1 MKIIKWSVISLTL
14 LVIVGFTQR
23 DNIIVAVPSILLKLQ
38 NPVAEHREI
47 QWSAPEKSE
56 QVLSPSERPPNIV
69 LIIADDL
76 GWNDITLNGGG
87 VDGGSMPTPNI
98 NELAQNGVNFTQGY
112 TADGT
117 CAPSRAAI
125 MTGRYGTRFGFEST
139 PVPDGMSTVMS
150 ALQKKREFEPQ
161 MIFNSEEDRLPFEEL
176 GMPSSEKTIAEILKD
191 KGYQTGHIGKWHLGR
206 GKGMLPQDQGFDDAL
221 LMASGLYLEADDPNS
236 VGALQNSNAYNKFI
250 WSAMSYA
257 AAFNGVEYFK
267 PKGYITDY
275 YTDEAVKFIEIN
287 KDRPFY
293 LNLAHWAPHNPLQAL
308 KADYDSLPQIENHTE
323 RVYAAMIKSLDRSVG
338 RVTQALKDNG
348 LEDNTMVIFV
358 SDNGGTNQINLPD
371 INQPYRGWKISFF
384 EGGIRTPFF
393 VKWPAQLAPGTQ
405 VTDPVHHTDIFPTI
419 AAASGAAL
427 PTNTKLD
434 GVNLL
439 PHAQGET
446 TGPLHKALFWR
457 HDHYQAV
464 LSDGWKLQ
472 VAQRPKKSWL
482 FNLNVDPGEKNNL
495 AAQHPEKV
503 QALKNLLAQH
513 NSKQMEPRWKSII
526 EAPINIDKTDEQG
539 WAQGDE
545 FIYYPN

>member
-358 SDNGGTNQINLPD
+358 SDNGGTNQINLQD

-495 AAQHPEKV
+495 AAEHPEKV

>member
-1 MKIIKWSVISLTL
+1 MKIIKWSAISLIL

-23 DNIIVAVPSILLKLQ
+23 DNIIVAIPSILLKLQ
-38 NPVAEHREI
+38 NPVAENREI
-47 QWSAPEKSE
+47 EWSAPSKNQ
-56 QVLSPSERPPNIV
+56 QVLPASERPPNII

-139 PVPDGMSTVMS
+139 PVPAGMSTVMS
-150 ALQKKREFEPQ
+150 ALQKGREFEPPV
-161 MIFNSEEDRLPFEEL
+161 IFSSEDDRLPYDEL
-176 GMPSSEKTIAEILKD
+176 GMPSSEKTIAEVLKD

-236 VGALQNSNAYNKFI
+236 VGALQDNNAYNKFI

-358 SDNGGTNQINLPD
+358 SDNGGTNMINLPD

-393 VKWPAQLAPGTQ
+393 VKWPAQLASGT
-405 VTDPVHHTDIFPTI
+405 VVKDPVHHTDILPTI

-482 FNLNVDPGEKNNL
+482 FNLNADPGEKNNL
-495 AAQHPEKV
+495 VAQHPEKV
-503 QALKNLLAQH
+503 QALKTLLAQH
-513 NSKQMEPRWKSII
+513 NREQMAPRWKSIL

-539 WAQGDE
+539 WAAGDE

>member
-1 MKIIKWSVISLTL
+1 MKIIKWSAISLIL

-23 DNIIVAVPSILLKLQ
+23 ENIIVAVPSILLKLQ

-47 QWSAPEKSE
+47 EWSAPSKNQ
-56 QVLSPSERPPNIV
+56 QVLPASERPPNIV

-125 MTGRYGTRFGFEST
+125 MTGRYGTRFGFETT
-139 PVPDGMSTVMS
+139 PIPAGMAEVVSF
-150 ALQKKREFEPQ
+150 LQKGREFEPPA
-161 MIFNSEEDRLPFEEL
+161 IIDGDIENVPFEEQ
-176 GMPSSEKTIAEILKD
+176 GMPSSEKTIAEVLKD

-236 VGALQNSNAYNKFI
+236 VAALKESNMYNKFL

-275 YTDEAVKFIEIN
+275 YTDEAVKFIETN

-308 KADYDSLPQIENHTE
+308 KADYDSLPQIKNHTE

-358 SDNGGTNQINLPD
+358 SDNGGTNMINLPD

-393 VKWPAQLAPGTQ
+393 VKWPAQLAPGT
-405 VTDPVHHTDIFPTI
+405 VVKDPVHHTDILPTI

-457 HDHYQAV
+457 HDYYQAV

-472 VAQRPKKSWL
+472 VSEHPEKTWL
-482 FNLNVDPGEKNNL
+482 HNLNVDPGEKNNL
-495 AAQHPEKV
+495 ALQYPEKV
-503 QALKNLLAQH
+503 QALRNLLAQH
-513 NSKQMEPRWKSII
+513 NSEQIEASWKSVLQV
-526 EAPINIDKTDEQG
+526 PINLDKTDEQG
-539 WAQGDE
+539 WAAGDE
-545 FIYYPN
+545 YIYYPN

>member
-1 MKIIKWSVISLTL
+1 MKIIKWSAISLIL

-23 DNIIVAVPSILLKLQ
+23 ENIIVAVPSILLKLQ

-47 QWSAPEKSE
+47 EWSAPSKNQ
-56 QVLSPSERPPNIV
+56 QVLPASERPPNIV

-125 MTGRYGTRFGFEST
+125 MTGRYGTRFGFETT
-139 PVPDGMSTVMS
+139 PIPAGMAEVVSF
-150 ALQKKREFEPQ
+150 LQKGREFEPPA
-161 MIFNSEEDRLPFEEL
+161 IIDGDIENVPFEEQ
-176 GMPSSEKTIAEILKD
+176 GMPSSEKTIAEVLKD

-236 VGALQNSNAYNKFI
+236 VAALKESNMYNKFL

-275 YTDEAVKFIEIN
+275 YTDEAVKFIETN

-308 KADYDSLPQIENHTE
+308 KADYDSLPQIKNHTE

-358 SDNGGTNQINLPD
+358 SDNGGTNMINLPD

-393 VKWPAQLAPGTQ
+393 VKWPAQLAPGT
-405 VTDPVHHTDIFPTI
+405 VVKDPVHHTDILPTI

-482 FNLNVDPGEKNNL
+482 FNLNADPGEKNNL
-495 AAQHPEKV
+495 VAQHPEKV
-503 QALKNLLAQH
+503 QALKTLLAQH
-513 NSKQMEPRWKSII
+513 NREQMAPRWKSIL

-539 WAQGDE
+539 WAAGDE

>member
-495 AAQHPEKV
+495 AAEHPEKV

>member
-1 MKIIKWSVISLTL
+1 MKIIKWAVISLTL
-14 LVIVGFTQR
+14 LLIVAFTQR
-23 DNIIVAVPSILLKLQ
+23 ENIILAAPSILLKLK
-38 NPVAEHREI
+38 NPTAEHREI
-47 QWSAPEKSE
+47 QWSAPTESE
-56 QVLSPSERPPNIV
+56 QVLPASERPPNIV

-76 GWNDITLNGGG
+76 GWNDISLNGGG

-125 MTGRYGTRFGFEST
+125 MTGRYGTRFGFETT
-139 PVPDGMSTVMS
+139 PIPAGMAQVVTY
-150 ALQKKREFEPQ
+150 LQKDREFEPPA
-161 MIFNSEEDRLPFEEL
+161 MIDSDIENVPFEEQ
-176 GMPSSEKTIAEILKD
+176 GMPSSEKTIAEVLKD

-250 WSAMSYA
+250 WSAMQYA
-257 AAFNGVEYFK
+257 ATFNGLEYFK

-308 KADYDSLPQIENHTE
+308 KADYDSLPQIKNHTE

-348 LEDNTMVIFV
+348 IEDNTLVIFV
-358 SDNGGTNQINLPD
+358 SDNGGTNMINLPD

-393 VKWPAQLAPGTQ
+393 VKWPAQLAPGT
-405 VTDPVHHTDIFPTI
+405 VVKEPVHHTDILPTI

-427 PTNTKLD
+427 PIDTKLD

-457 HDHYQAV
+457 HDHYKAV

-472 VAQRPKKSWL
+472 VSKRPEKSWL

-503 QALKNLLAQH
+503 QALNHLLAQH
-513 NSKQMEPRWKSII
+513 NSEQMEPSWKSVL
-526 EAPINIDKTDEQG
+526 EVPINLDKTDEQG

-545 FIYYPN
+545 YIYYPN

>member
-1 MKIIKWSVISLTL
+1 MKIIKWAVISLTL
-14 LVIVGFTQR
+14 LLIVAFTQR
-23 DNIIVAVPSILLKLQ
+23 ENIILAAPSILLKLK
-38 NPVAEHREI
+38 NPTAEHREI
-47 QWSAPEKSE
+47 QWSAPTESE
-56 QVLSPSERPPNIV
+56 QVLPASERPPNIV

-76 GWNDITLNGGG
+76 GWNDISLNGGG

-125 MTGRYGTRFGFEST
+125 MTGRYGTRFGFETT
-139 PVPDGMSTVMS
+139 PIPAGMAQVVTY
-150 ALQKKREFEPQ
+150 LQKDREFEPPA
-161 MIFNSEEDRLPFEEL
+161 MIDSDIENVPFEEQ
-176 GMPSSEKTIAEILKD
+176 GMPSSEKTIAEVLKD

-250 WSAMSYA
+250 WSAMQYA
-257 AAFNGVEYFK
+257 ATFNGLEYFK

-308 KADYDSLPQIENHTE
+308 KADYDSLPQIKNHTE

-348 LEDNTMVIFV
+348 IEDNTLVIFV
-358 SDNGGTNQINLPD
+358 SDNGGTNMINLPD

-393 VKWPAQLAPGTQ
+393 VKWPAQLAPGT
-405 VTDPVHHTDIFPTI
+405 VVKEPVHHTDILPTI

-427 PTNTKLD
+427 PIDTKLD

-472 VAQRPKKSWL
+472 VSKRPEKSWL

-503 QALKNLLAQH
+503 QALNHLLAQH
-513 NSKQMEPRWKSII
+513 NSEQMEPSWKSVL
-526 EAPINIDKTDEQG
+526 EVPINLDKTDEQG

-545 FIYYPN
+545 YIYYPN

>member
-1 MKIIKWSVISLTL
+1 M
-14 LVIVGFTQR
+14 
-23 DNIIVAVPSILLKLQ
+23 AVPSILLKLQ

-47 QWSAPEKSE
+47 EWSAPSKNQ
-56 QVLSPSERPPNIV
+56 QVLPASERPPNIV

-112 TADGT
+112 TA

-139 PVPDGMSTVMS
+139 PVPAGMSTVMS
-150 ALQKKREFEPQ
+150 ALQKGREFEPPV
-161 MIFNSEEDRLPFEEL
+161 IFSSEDDRLPYDEL
-176 GMPSSEKTIAEILKD
+176 GMPSSEKTIAEVLKD

-236 VGALQNSNAYNKFI
+236 VGALQDNNAYNKFI

-308 KADYDSLPQIENHTE
+308 KADYDSLPQITNHTE

-358 SDNGGTNQINLPD
+358 SDNGGTNMINLPD

-393 VKWPAQLAPGTQ
+393 VKWPAQLASGT
-405 VTDPVHHTDIFPTI
+405 VVKDPVHHTDILPTI

-482 FNLNVDPGEKNNL
+482 FNLNADPGEKNNL
-495 AAQHPEKV
+495 VAQHPEKV
-503 QALKNLLAQH
+503 QALKTLLAQH
-513 NSKQMEPRWKSII
+513 NREQMAPRWKSIL

-539 WAQGDE
+539 WAAGDE

>member
-1 MKIIKWSVISLTL
+1 MKIIKWSALSLL
-14 LVIVGFTQR
+14 IL
-23 DNIIVAVPSILLKLQ
+23 VAVGYTQQEALILTVPSMIEHFK

-47 QWSAPEKSE
+47 QWSAPAAST
-56 QVLSPSERPPNIV
+56 QVVAASERPPNIV

-139 PVPDGMSTVMS
+139 PVPDAMSKVVS
-150 ALQKKREFEPQ
+150 ALAKKREFEPEV
-161 MIFNSEEDRLPFEEL
+161 IFNSENDRLPFEEL

-206 GKGMLPQDQGFDDAL
+206 GEGMLPQDQGFDDAL
-221 LMASGLYLEADDPNS
+221 LMASGLYLDPDDPNS
-236 VGALQNSNAYNKFI
+236 VAAQRDSNGYNKFI
-250 WSAMSYA
+250 WSIMQHA
-257 AAFNGVEYFK
+257 ASFNGLERFK
-267 PKGYITDY
+267 PNGYITDY

-308 KADYDSLPQIENHTE
+308 KADYDSLPQIKDHTE

-348 LEDNTMVIFV
+348 IEDNTMVIFV
-358 SDNGGTNQINLPD
+358 SDNGGTNFINLPD
-371 INQPYRGWKISFF
+371 INQPYRGWKITFF

-393 VKWPAQLAPGTQ
+393 VKWPAKLAAGT
-405 VTDPVHHTDIFPTI
+405 VVKDPVHHTDIFPTI
-419 AAASGAAL
+419 AAASGAQL
-427 PTNTKLD
+427 PTDRKLD
-434 GVNLL
+434 GVNLI

-446 TGPLHKALFWR
+446 HGPLHKALFWR

-472 VAQRPKKSWL
+472 VTKRPGKSWL
-482 FNLNVDPGEKNNL
+482 FNLNDDPTEQTNL
-495 AAQHPEKV
+495 VAQHPEKV
-503 QALKNLLAQH
+503 AALTALLAQH
-513 NSKQMEPRWKSII
+513 NSEQMDARWQSIL
-526 EAPINIDKTDEQG
+526 EVPVNLDKTDAMG